1 MSRSRTLE
9 NMNSP
14 HDPGA
19 NAQGQNPGSEA
30 AKASL
35 LKTHTLFRMFIVA
48 VLGSFFVFQLDVN
61 YLWLAALLTA
71 TAVVIGVVLL
81 VRAARLRE
89 SRLVLFGT
97 ISGLVVSAVM
107 VLMVLASAVFFNQV
121 RDYQQCS
128 RHALTEQ
135 AASACRTQL
144 EKSMPTQLR

>member
-1 MSRSRTLE
+1 
-9 NMNSP
+9 MNSP

-19 NAQGQNPGSEA
+19 TPRGQHPRSEA

-35 LKTHTLFRMFIVA
+35 LTTHTLFRTFIVA

-61 YLWLAALLTA
+61 YLWLAAVLTA
-71 TAVVIGVVLL
+71 AGVVIGVVLL

-107 VLMVLASAVFFNQV
+107 VLMVLASAVFFNQI
-121 RDYQQCS
+121 RDYQQCA

-135 AASACRTQL
+135 AASACRTAL
-144 EKSMPTQLR
+144 EKSLPTQLR